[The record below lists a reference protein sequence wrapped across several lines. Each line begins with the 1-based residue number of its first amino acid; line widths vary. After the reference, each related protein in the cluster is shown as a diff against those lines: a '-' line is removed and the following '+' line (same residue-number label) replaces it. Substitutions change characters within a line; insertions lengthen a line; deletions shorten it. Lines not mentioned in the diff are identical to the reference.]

1 MDSASSEDFETIID
15 EILEEIPCRQKQI
28 STLVSL
34 FGKRAHCTPGA
45 IFLYG
50 HASTGKSLVVN
61 TLMDKLKL
69 PFVILN
75 CVECYSQ
82 RFLYEHILNS
92 LHQTDL
98 FAVNES
104 VSRIKC
110 ENMNDFIRLF
120 KQVLSQKGLDKE
132 TVYIIMDKAERMRDM
147 ESNILPAFL
156 RLQELSSSNVCVILL
171 SEIVWEKFR
180 WGTGFAEPY
189 VLHFPEYKKD
199 ELLQILSKG
208 CPTDFPESC
217 YVMYLNLVLSVFHH
231 VCRDLREIQ
240 HLVNLNFMKFAEPI
254 RNGEATSK
262 DSKKLWKN
270 IEPHL
275 KKALPTVYLRE
286 VSSSQWQRYQAENA
300 GDTEQENTSQNLQGL
315 SHRCHVDLPYYTKY
329 LLIAAYLASY
339 NPAKTDKRFF
349 AKHTGKKTKKISQTA
364 KFRWEAS
371 NHVLGP
377 KAFPLDRLMA
387 IFYSIVEGKV
397 APTANIFMQITSLV
411 SLHMLTLDPRDDQ
424 IITPKYKCLVSLDLI
439 KSVARTVNFDVVRY
453 LYDFV

>member
-1 MDSASSEDFETIID
+1 MTSASSEDPGTIIN
-15 EILEEIPCRQKQI
+15 EIIEEIPCRQKQI
-28 STLVSL
+28 STLMAL
-34 FGKRAHCTPGA
+34 FGKRVHFTPA
-45 IFLYG
+45 ALFLYG
-50 HASTGKSLVVN
+50 HTATGKSLVVS

-69 PFVILN
+69 PFVLLN

-92 LHQTDL
+92 LYQTDL
-98 FAVNES
+98 FAFDES
-104 VSRIKC
+104 VPRIKC
-110 ENMNDFIRLF
+110 DNMNDFMRLF
-120 KQVLSQKGLDKE
+120 KQVLNEKRLDKE
-132 TVYIIMDKAERMRDM
+132 TVYIIMDKAERLRDM
-147 ESNILPAFL
+147 EANILPAFL

-180 WGTGFAEPY
+180 WGTGFAEPFI
-189 VLHFPEYKKD
+189 LHFPDYKKD

-208 CPTDFPESC
+208 CPANFPESC
-217 YVMYLNLVLSVFHH
+217 YAMYLNLVLSVFHH

-240 HLVNLNFMKFAEPI
+240 HLVNLNFMKFTEPI
-254 RNGEATSK
+254 RCGEATSD

-275 KKALPTVYLRE
+275 KKALQTVYLRE
-286 VSSSQWQRYQAENA
+286 VSSSQWERYQAEIA
-300 GDTEQENTSQNLQGL
+300 RDMEQENTSQSLQGL
-315 SHRCHVDLPYYTKY
+315 SHRCHVELPYYSKY

-349 AKHTGKKTKKISQTA
+349 AKHSEKKSKKTLQKK
-364 KFRWEAS
+364 KHERAS
-371 NHVLGP
+371 NHMLGP
-377 KAFPLDRLMA
+377 KPFPLDRLMA

-411 SLHMLTLDPRDDQ
+411 SLHMLAQVAGDDQ
-424 IITPKYKCLVSLDLI
+424 IETPKYKCLISLDFI
-439 KSVARTVNFDVVRY
+439 KSVARTVNFDVVKY